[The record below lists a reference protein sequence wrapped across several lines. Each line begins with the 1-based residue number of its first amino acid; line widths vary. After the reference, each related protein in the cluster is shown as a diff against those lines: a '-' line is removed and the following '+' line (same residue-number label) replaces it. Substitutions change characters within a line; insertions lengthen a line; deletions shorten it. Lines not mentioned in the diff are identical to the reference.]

1 MTRVEELRKNLIS
14 ELGALQMTM
23 FGTDTSDEE
32 VDALIHAVRQEEG
45 ERRTRCNAYARGD
58 NGPSGVV

>member
-14 ELGALQMTM
+14 ELGAFQMTM

-32 VDALIHAVRQEEG
+32 IATFEKAVRDEC
-45 ERRTRCNAYARGD
+45 RTRRAASEADARGD
-58 NGPSGVV
+58 NGESGVV